1 MEIVKNESEKFEELK
16 KKAKDKTNWRNR
28 LEAVIELKDYDC
40 KESIYIVTNLALHDR
55 VFKVKE
61 EAFRVAQSLNV
72 TKRGNPIHLGRKDI
86 GYKNKDFVKVFE
98 KIKRECNMDEFDL
111 DIFKEKF
118 KVVNPEMYDVMK
130 FEKCDQFEE
139 CDIDKS
145 EQFDKWIENMF
156 KSLPKK

>member
-1 MEIVKNESEKFEELK
+1 
-16 KKAKDKTNWRNR
+16 
-28 LEAVIELKDYDC
+28 
-40 KESIYIVTNLALHDR
+40 
-55 VFKVKE
+55 
-61 EAFRVAQSLNV
+61 
-72 TKRGNPIHLGRKDI
+72 
-86 GYKNKDFVKVFE
+86 
-98 KIKRECNMDEFDL
+98 MDEFDL